1 MEYLIKK
8 NQNTITMVNKE
19 YLLLTDWVSS
29 DKK

>member
-8 NQNTITMVNKE
+8 NQNTITMLNKE
-19 YLLLTDWVSS
+19 YLLLADWVSS